1 MTQLSISF
9 KTSTRMTNLKHNNRD
24 LTEEEDSMK
33 AHEHIQRENSKYNIE
48 IIKGNLEKTYEK
60 IFDEPLKE
68 YNDKQKRNDRKIKN
82 YLNHIKKSK
91 KYDVQREFI
100 LAVGDKKVFEKNDIN
115 FKVEFSEKILKPMVL
130 DFINNNPNLYVYNA
144 VIHVDEIG
152 APHAHINV
160 IPIATGYK
168 NGLRI
173 QPSFKKA
180 LHNQGFKEKGKHQYK
195 QFRDK
200 QVQIFEKHLNNYNL
214 QRKIVGTNSIKD
226 VREYKEIMSEIDK
239 QAMKYKKA
247 KIEQINTELDVYKE
261 KEYKSITEE
270 INKLKSTLKE
280 LEFEVRKN
288 DLTIIRKNKEI
299 SYEKRKLEKLNNE
312 IKHKTTEFEVLRGEL
327 DVYKEKMIQSTEEE
341 NKRLIDTLKRE
352 IRYLENE
359 TVEKINNM
367 SNEDEEYMNYK
378 KDIAFVKEMTGLSIK
393 ELVVDNLIKENNIHK
408 YKIII
413 NKAKEIFEDVS
424 VFNSLSKIKEFLGV
438 INKISFV
445 SKFSELYDK
454 YKIKFDKAYSSIYP
468 KRDVLSER
476 IEKIQ
481 KEQKNS
487 LHTLLKEKAKEKV
500 ESKNNNINRD
510 YGLER

>member
-1 MTQLSISF
+1 
-9 KTSTRMTNLKHNNRD
+9 
-24 LTEEEDSMK
+24 
-33 AHEHIQRENSKYNIE
+33 
-48 IIKGNLEKTYEK
+48 
-60 IFDEPLKE
+60 
-68 YNDKQKRNDRKIKN
+68 
-82 YLNHIKKSK
+82 
-91 KYDVQREFI
+91 
-100 LAVGDKKVFEKNDIN
+100 
-115 FKVEFSEKILKPMVL
+115 
-130 DFINNNPNLYVYNA
+130 
-144 VIHVDEIG
+144 
-152 APHAHINV
+152 
-160 IPIATGYK
+160 
-168 NGLRI
+168 
-173 QPSFKKA
+173 
-180 LHNQGFKEKGKHQYK
+180 
-195 QFRDK
+195 
-200 QVQIFEKHLNNYNL
+200 
-214 QRKIVGTNSIKD
+214 
-226 VREYKEIMSEIDK
+226 
-239 QAMKYKKA
+239 
-247 KIEQINTELDVYKE
+247 
-261 KEYKSITEE
+261 ITEE

-327 DVYKEKMIQSTEEE
+327 EAYKEKTIQSTEEE

-481 KEQKNS
+481 KEQKHS

-500 ESKNNNINRD
+500 ESKNNNIKRD